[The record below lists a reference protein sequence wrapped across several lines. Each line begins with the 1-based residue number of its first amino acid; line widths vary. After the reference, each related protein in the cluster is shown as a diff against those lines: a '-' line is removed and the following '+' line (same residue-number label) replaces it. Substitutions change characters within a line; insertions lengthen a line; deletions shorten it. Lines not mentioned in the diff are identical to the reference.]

1 MMFINGKNHTIYAGS
16 WTMVVSQFTGIDK
29 NMTDR
34 EQNMHEIAC
43 ISGIAAA
50 YRLGAPYEAFD
61 DFAEDCFAKY
71 LLVCHGV
78 RYKRTSCGNV
88 ETS

>member
-1 MMFINGKNHTIYAGS
+1 
-16 WTMVVSQFTGIDK
+16 
-29 NMTDR
+29 
-34 EQNMHEIAC
+34 MHEIAC

-50 YRLGAPYEAFD
+50 YRLGATYEPFD

-78 RYKRTSCGNV
+78 RYKRARCGNA
-88 ETS
+88 ESD